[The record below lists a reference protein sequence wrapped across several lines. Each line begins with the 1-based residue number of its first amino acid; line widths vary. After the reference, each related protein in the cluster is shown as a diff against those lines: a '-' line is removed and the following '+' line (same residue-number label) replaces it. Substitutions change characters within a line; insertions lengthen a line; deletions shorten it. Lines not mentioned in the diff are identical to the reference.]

1 MVGVPARRAAV
12 AMLCAHDISA
22 RRSCHLVG
30 ITRSSA
36 RYRAQLPA
44 DTELSDELRA
54 IAAKHPRFGY
64 RRAHALMRRS
74 GSQINHKR
82 VARVWRLT
90 GLSLPRRRPRRRYKA
105 KQVKSLSQASRPN
118 EVWTYDFVHD
128 WCANGQRLKL
138 LTVIDEFTRESLII
152 ETRTSIKSRAVIEV
166 LESLT
171 RKRGA
176 PTYLRS
182 DNGPEFVAVRV
193 RDWLVT
199 KQIGTLYIKPGSPW
213 QNARGESFNGRLR
226 DECLNVEWFNNLR
239 EAKVVIESWRQHYN
253 EERPHSS
260 LHYQTPVEFRLAYQ
274 QSPTSFAPTRI

>member
-1 MVGVPARRAAV
+1 MAKAR
-12 AMLCAHDISA
+12 
-22 RRSCHLVG
+22 
-30 ITRSSA
+30 T
-36 RYRAQLPA
+36 
-44 DTELSDELRA
+44 DTELSDELCT

-64 RRAHALMRRS
+64 RRAHALLKRA
-74 GSQINHKR
+74 GQQLNHKR
-82 VARVWRLT
+82 VARAWRLT

-105 KQVKSLSQASRPN
+105 EPVKSLSQATRPN

-128 WCANGQRLKL
+128 WCANGQRLKM
-138 LTVIDEFTRESLII
+138 LTVVDEFTRESLTI
-152 ETRTSIKSRAVIEV
+152 ETRTSIKSRAVVEV
-166 LESLT
+166 LEHLT
-171 RKRGA
+171 NERGA

-182 DNGPEFVAVRV
+182 DNGPEFIAVRV
-193 RDWLVT
+193 RGWLAT

-260 LHYQTPVEFRLAYQ
+260 LKYQTPVEFRLAYQ
-274 QSPTSFAPTRI
+274 QSQSSCAPTRI

>member
-1 MVGVPARRAAV
+1 
-12 AMLCAHDISA
+12 MLCAHHVSE
-22 RRSCHLVG
+22 RRSCYLVK

-36 RYRAQLPA
+36 RYSAQPSI
-44 DTELSDELRA
+44 DVELADELRT
-54 IAAKHPRFGY
+54 IAAQHPRYGY
-64 RRAHALMRRS
+64 RRAHALLKRA
-74 GSQINHKR
+74 GQLVNHKR
-82 VARVWRLT
+82 VARVWRSI
-90 GLSLPRRRPRRRYKA
+90 GLSLPRRRPRRRYKVEA
-105 KQVKSLSQASRPN
+105 VTPVSQTTRPN

-128 WCANGQRLKL
+128 WCANGQRLKM
-138 LTVIDEFTRESLII
+138 LTVVDEFTRESLTI
-152 ETRTSIKSRAVIEV
+152 ETRTSIKSRAVVEV

-171 RKRGA
+171 RERGT

-182 DNGPEFVAVRV
+182 DNGPELVANRV
-193 RDWLVT
+193 RDWLAK

-260 LHYQTPVEFRLAYQ
+260 LKYQTPVEYRLAYQ
-274 QSPTSFAPTRI
+274 QSPMSFVPTRI